1 MMTKEETE
9 QVRQLGAYHELENV
23 IIRAMN
29 TKHWSRPVFFGNNC
43 IRAMDAYNTKNALL
57 KLALK
62 NKKPFVV
69 KDFIKTHTD
78 SHERNK
84 ALKVLDTSD
93 NQARFAM
100 YLHVLAIGIKR
111 QEDAL
116 LLLIFM
122 GRLDSVQIHANACT
136 YQATCRYMHYMY
148 LRA

>member
-1 MMTKEETE
+1 MFKPPVYFQKNKRDMMTKEETE

-23 IIRAMN
+23 IIRAMD
-29 TKHWSRPVFFGNNC
+29 TKRWSRPGFFGNNC
-43 IRAMDAYNTKNALL
+43 IRAMEAYNTKNALL

-62 NKKPFVV
+62 NKKTFVV

-116 LLLIFM
+116 LM
-122 GRLDSVQIHANACT
+122 PK
-136 YQATCRYMHYMY
+136 
-148 LRA
+148 

>member
-1 MMTKEETE
+1 MTKEETE
-9 QVRQLGAYHELENV
+9 QVCQLGAYHELENV

-29 TKHWSRPVFFGNNC
+29 TKCWSRPGFFGNNC
-43 IRAMDAYNTKNALL
+43 SRAMDAYNTKNALL

-62 NKKPFVV
+62 NKKTFVV

-111 QEDAL
+111 QEEEAAL
-116 LLLIFM
+116 LLM
-122 GRLDSVQIHANACT
+122 PK
-136 YQATCRYMHYMY
+136 
-148 LRA
+148 